1 MTMTRPRAVV
11 GSVLIAVV
19 ALVGLRA
26 CWSRFGYSASAAVRI
41 QEVTAQGP
49 PAAATH
55 LTAVLD
61 NCKTTDPHPYTV
73 HVQESAAQVRV
84 SVRGPVWAGGD
95 QAACANLVHIRLA
108 GPLGRRAVVDA
119 ATGQQP
125 VAVSHVGG

>member
-1 MTMTRPRAVV
+1 MIMTRPRAVV
-11 GSVLIAVV
+11 SSVLISVL
-19 ALVGLRA
+19 ALVVLGA
-26 CWSRFGYSASAAVRI
+26 CSSRSGYSASAAVRI
-41 QEVTAQGP
+41 QELTAEGS

-84 SVRGPVWAGGD
+84 RVRGPVWQGGD
-95 QAACANLVHIRLA
+95 QAACANLVQVRLA

-119 ATGQQP
+119 ATGQS
-125 VAVSHVGG
+125 VAVRQVGG